1 MLIPLN
7 APNVSPFMHKNNSSS
22 SDRRP
27 FLGWKS
33 SVRRLRAPGLWL
45 GVAALAGSSFL
56 AAGSLHAQNTEL
68 DVASG
73 LASGSNLSV
82 GTSYTAG
89 TAPTATSDVTFT
101 AANTYT
107 PPYTFGAAITIG
119 SLNDLSATAIS
130 LSGSTVTL
138 AGGDSVSGSTG
149 DLLFVAAG
157 ASLTD
162 TQQFT
167 LGTTGNFNVAGTATL
182 GYIADGSNGNSSA
195 PTGTSSN
202 LIKTGVGTLILTAN
216 NTYTGGTTIN
226 GGTLQDNFGGQGYGA
241 LRGTV
246 TVNTGGTLALNAGD
260 ALGYNAITAGNSA
273 AQLTINGGTINISVN
288 ANEGFTANLTMTGG
302 TFSSTGGGGFNINPG
317 AANAPSINTNAS
329 ATTAVISAPVVQRS
343 GTVSLAFNVAS
354 GAAGTTKGSDL
365 TISGIISGAGGGITK
380 NGAGT
385 MLLTAMNT
393 YTGPTTVNAGSL
405 YVSGSTAG
413 GAVAVTGTGTTLGG
427 TGTIN
432 GAITVGNGAILTAG
446 NKALAT
452 PTVGILT
459 TGALTL
465 ATGST
470 FNALV
475 LNGTTYSSLTAV
487 GTTALGGAAF
497 SLSLAPGATFSFT
510 NGTPVLQLINSGV
523 SGTFTN
529 TTYSTGGYTF
539 TADYV
544 DSPGSFDVTVA
555 AVPEPSTW
563 GCGIF
568 MFGLAVAL
576 RRRKIVGW
584 LRA

>member
-1 MLIPLN
+1 MNKNLSSPSRRHPLLN
-7 APNVSPFMHKNNSSS
+7 W
-22 SDRRP
+22 
-27 FLGWKS
+27 GS
-33 SVRRLRAPGLWL
+33 SVHRLRASGRRLGL
-45 GVAALAGSSFL
+45 AALAGSSLL
-56 AAGSLHAQNTEL
+56 AAGSLRAQNAEL

-107 PPYTFGAAITIG
+107 PPYTFGSAITIG
-119 SLNDLSATAIS
+119 SLNDRSATAIS

-246 TVNTGGTLALNAGD
+246 TINTGGTLALNAGD

-273 AQLTINGGTINISVN
+273 AQLTINGGTINIAVN
-288 ANEGFTANLTMTGG
+288 SNEGYTANLTMTGG
-302 TFSSTGGGGFNINPG
+302 TFSSTGGGAFNINPG

-329 ATTAVISAPVVQRS
+329 ATTALISANVVQRS
-343 GTVSLAFNVAS
+343 GTASLVFNVAS
-354 GAAGTTKGSDL
+354 GTTPNHSDL
-365 TISGIISGAGGGITK
+365 TVSGVVSGAGGGITK

-385 MLLTAMNT
+385 MLLTAVNT

-427 TGTIN
+427 TGTFG
-432 GAITVGNGAILTAG
+432 GAVTIGTGAILTAG

-452 PTVGILT
+452 AATGNLNVS
-459 TGALTL
+459 GALTL
-465 ATGST
+465 QTGST
-470 FNALV
+470 FNAV
-475 LNGTTYSSLTAV
+475 LSNNNTISTLAAGGSI
-487 GTTALGGAAF
+487 ALGGAAF
-497 SLSLAPGATFSFT
+497 SISLTPGATFVTTAGQNVVQLITSPVNGAFT
-510 NGTPVLQLINSGV
+510 NA
-523 SGTFTN
+523 
-529 TTYSTGGYTF
+529 TYTAGNYTF
-539 TADYV
+539 TADYGT
-544 DSPGSFDVTVA
+544 DAGFFDVDIT
-555 AVPEPSTW
+555 AVPEPATW
-563 GCGIF
+563 MGILT
-568 MFGLAVAL
+568 MAGLFGLAL
-576 RRRKIVGW
+576 RRRAAAQVG
-584 LRA
+584 